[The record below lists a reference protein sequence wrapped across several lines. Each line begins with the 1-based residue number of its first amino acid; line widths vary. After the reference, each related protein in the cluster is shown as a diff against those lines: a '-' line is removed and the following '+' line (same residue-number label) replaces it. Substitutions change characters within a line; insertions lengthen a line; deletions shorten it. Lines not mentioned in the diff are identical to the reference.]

1 MESRKSIISVRRN
14 GVNLSLANALLA
26 GLRDLD
32 SAARRSARYSERHFP
47 LFGCLSWIVPVA
59 VIVDYLVGNPSYNT
73 LLIRTSVAFACIP
86 LLFYNRLT
94 KQLKD
99 RFYIYFVLVTAY
111 VFPFTYGFM
120 LVMNAA
126 FAPEGTEI
134 HMIWILQYIV
144 ALFLFIQLISHGYLA
159 TILWLVFSGAVLLS
173 VQLIAEPNYQ
183 ELKRVLLY
191 PVTAYLTAL
200 CFGIITNRNTDVV
213 DTERIRTASAIGANL
228 AHELRTPLASIRGIA
243 RGVDNFMPAL
253 MDAYKKAKES
263 GLEVQPLRDSQ
274 VDQLISALDTI
285 GNEVDYSNTIID
297 MLLVNTADKPPTD
310 LQAEQFSV
318 RECVEEAINRYPFNN
333 SGERALTSFEIENDF
348 SLHAPRL
355 LVIHIL
361 FNLIKNSLY
370 YVQQAGEG
378 RIVISANEIKNGKQI
393 VVHDNGAGIP
403 QHIQPHIFERFF
415 TTTITGQG
423 AGIGLSFCKMVMDS
437 IGGAIDCESTPGDHT
452 TFTLTFPDP
461 P

>member
-1 MESRKSIISVRRN
+1 MKFFS
-14 GVNLSLANALLA
+14 SLT
-26 GLRDLD
+26 
-32 SAARRSARYSERHFP
+32 AASKRSSEYSQRHFFLIGLICVVVMP
-47 LFGCLSWIVPVA
+47 LTTFVERLVA
-59 VIVDYLVGNPSYNT
+59 NPSYDT
-73 LLIRTSVAFACIP
+73 LEIRLSAGVVGIV
-86 LLFYNRLT
+86 LLFKQRLLGNVYPHFHYYWT
-94 KQLKD
+94 
-99 RFYIYFVLVTAY
+99 FFVSY
-111 VFPFTYGFM
+111 VLPFCFGEM
-120 LVMNAA
+120 LILNAA
-126 FAPEGTEI
+126 FTPAGEELSS
-134 HMIWILQYIV
+134 IWIYQYLV
-144 ALFLFIQLISHGYLA
+144 ALFFFVQLIHHSPLS
-159 TILWLVFSGAVLLS
+159 TILWILTTLIASSSLLFLSEPNWEALFNATLIPLPIYATAVLVGS
-173 VQLIAEPNYQ
+173 
-183 ELKRVLLY
+183 
-191 PVTAYLTAL
+191 
-200 CFGIITNRNTDVV
+200 ITNRNVDVIQAEKLKAV
-213 DTERIRTASAIGANL
+213 SAIGANL

-297 MLLVNTADKPPTD
+297 MLLVNTADKPLTD
-310 LQAEQFSV
+310 PQAEQFSV

-333 SGERALTSFEIENDF
+333 SGERALTSFKIENDF

-378 RIVISANEIKNGKQI
+378 RIVISANEIRNGKQI

-415 TTTITGQG
+415 TTTSAGQG

>member
-1 MESRKSIISVRRN
+1 M
-14 GVNLSLANALLA
+14 
-26 GLRDLD
+26 
-32 SAARRSARYSERHFP
+32 
-47 LFGCLSWIVPVA
+47 A
-59 VIVDYLVGNPSYNT
+59 VIVDYLVGNPSYDT
-73 LLIRTSVAFACIP
+73 FLIRTSVAFACIP

-99 RFYIYFVLVTAY
+99 HFYVYFVLVTAY

-134 HMIWILQYIV
+134 HMIWIIQYIV
-144 ALFLFIQLISHGYLA
+144 ALFLFIQLVSHGYLA
-159 TILWLVFSGAVLLS
+159 TILWLVFSGLVLLS
-173 VQLIAEPNYQ
+173 VQLVSDPNYQ

-200 CFGIITNRNTDVV
+200 GFGIITNRNTDVV
-213 DTERIRTASAIGANL
+213 NTERIRTASAIGANL

-253 MDAYKKAKES
+253 MDAYKKARES
-263 GLEVQPLRDSQ
+263 GLEVEPLRDSQ

-285 GNEVDYSNTIID
+285 GHEVDYSNTIID
-297 MLLVNTADKPPTD
+297 MLLVNTADKPLTD
-310 LQAEQFSV
+310 PEAEQFSV
-318 RECVEEAINRYPFNN
+318 RECVEEAISRYPFNN
-333 SGERALTSFEIENDF
+333 SGERELTNYEIENDF
-348 SLHAPRL
+348 TLHAPRL

-370 YVQQAGEG
+370 YVQQAGGG
-378 RIVISANEIKNGKQI
+378 RIVISANKIKDGKQI
-393 VVHDNGAGIP
+393 IVYDNGAGIP
-403 QHIQPHIFERFF
+403 QHIQPHIFERFY

-437 IGGAIDCESTPGDHT
+437 IGGAIDCESVPGDHT
-452 TFTLTFPDP
+452 TFTLTFADP
-461 P
+461 